1 MPSAD
6 KTIAVTPKPSA
17 ATRIATR
24 RSLAVSHAC
33 AASEA
38 LAELGVDVKVIGS
51 LANGRF
57 GQSSDIDFLVLECP
71 RHLKYGIEGIVEDCL
86 QGFRFDVIYLDDI
99 PPHKR
104 GRFSREAVC
113 ARHLR

>member
-1 MPSAD
+1 MPSTD
-6 KTIAVTPKPSA
+6 KTIAVPSKQFA
-17 ATRIATR
+17 AARLATR
-24 RSLAVSHAC
+24 RSLAVSRAR

-38 LAELGVDVKVIGS
+38 LAKLGVDVKVIGS

-71 RHLKYGIEGIVEDCL
+71 RHLKYGIEGTVEDCL
-86 QGFRFDVIYLDDI
+86 QGFRFDVIYIDDI

-104 GRFSREAVC
+104 DRFCKEAVS
-113 ARHLR
+113 AGHLR